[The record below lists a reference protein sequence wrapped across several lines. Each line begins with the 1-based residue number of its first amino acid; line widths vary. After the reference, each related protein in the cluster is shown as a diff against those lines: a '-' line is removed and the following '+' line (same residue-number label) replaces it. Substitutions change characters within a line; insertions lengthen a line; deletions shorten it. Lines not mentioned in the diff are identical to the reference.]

1 MPCSGCS
8 VLHGG
13 NSQWKEKN
21 WGICKMQKLYSNPGY
36 GSGTL
41 WGQQNRKYQLFES
54 MTLDL
59 TSILLNILHGEKDI
73 ISYFLFEIS
82 VKNFTFSSKD
92 NDSTSVLVTLT
103 HSLLI
108 LPFSTPLK
116 TVHFKFWFDKG
127 PPLTSWKFAHSSHLE
142 KSPSQWTPPQPNFY
156 SLLSPT
162 KQQFASCNPIKMS
175 FLGVVIAPVP
185 FLF

>member
-92 NDSTSVLVTLT
+92 NYSTSVLVTLT

-116 TVHFKFWFDKG
+116 TVHFKFWFDKA
-127 PPLTSWKFAHSSHLE
+127 PPPPHQLKICTFLPPGKIPIPVD
-142 KSPSQWTPPQPNFY
+142 SP
-156 SLLSPT
+156 PT
-162 KQQFASCNPIKMS
+162 K
-175 FLGVVIAPVP
+175 
-185 FLF
+185 FLFTPLPH

>member
-21 WGICKMQKLYSNPGY
+21 WGNCKMQKLYSNPGY

-92 NDSTSVLVTLT
+92 NYSTSVLVTLT

-108 LPFSTPLK
+108 PPFSTPLK
-116 TVHFKFWFDKG
+116 TVHFKFWFDKA
-127 PPLTSWKFAHSSHLE
+127 PPPPTSWKFAHSSHLE
-142 KSPSQWTPPQPNFY
+142 KSPSQWTPPPNQIFIH
-156 SLLSPT
+156 SSPPLNNNLQVGT
-162 KQQFASCNPIKMS
+162 Q
-175 FLGVVIAPVP
+175 
-185 FLF
+185 

>member
-92 NDSTSVLVTLT
+92 NCSTSVLVTLT

-127 PPLTSWKFAHSSHLE
+127 PPPHQLKICTFLPPGKIPIPVD
-142 KSPSQWTPPQPNFY
+142 SP
-156 SLLSPT
+156 PT
-162 KQQFASCNPIKMS
+162 K
-175 FLGVVIAPVP
+175 
-185 FLF
+185 FLFTPLPH

>member
-59 TSILLNILHGEKDI
+59 TSILLNILHGEMDI

-108 LPFSTPLK
+108 FPFSTPLK

-127 PPLTSWKFAHSSHLE
+127 PPPSPAENLHVPPTWKNPHPSGLPPNQIFIHSS
-142 KSPSQWTPPQPNFY
+142 PPLNNNLQVA
-156 SLLSPT
+156 T
-162 KQQFASCNPIKMS
+162 Q
-175 FLGVVIAPVP
+175 
-185 FLF
+185 

>member
-1 MPCSGCS
+1 
-8 VLHGG
+8 
-13 NSQWKEKN
+13 
-21 WGICKMQKLYSNPGY
+21 
-36 GSGTL
+36 
-41 WGQQNRKYQLFES
+41 

-92 NDSTSVLVTLT
+92 NYSTSVLVTLT

-127 PPLTSWKFAHSSHLE
+127 RPPHQLKICTFLPPGKIPIPVDS
-142 KSPSQWTPPQPNFY
+142 PPQPNLY

-162 KQQFASCNPIKMS
+162 KQQFASWNPIKMS